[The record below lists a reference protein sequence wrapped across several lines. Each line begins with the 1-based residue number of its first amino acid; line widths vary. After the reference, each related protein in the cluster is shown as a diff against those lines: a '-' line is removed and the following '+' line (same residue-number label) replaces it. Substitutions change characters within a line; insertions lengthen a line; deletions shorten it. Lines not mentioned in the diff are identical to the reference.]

1 MLDALIVFTLECPH
15 DDHHEFQDLN
25 GGKERD
31 KDIICVFN
39 THNCVFHLGVHQES
53 SVLVGDQGAVF
64 AGENVR
70 QTLTRSSSSL
80 TGGEVG
86 HQNFSNSI
94 YDRTAI
100 SSLALDNSF

>member
-1 MLDALIVFTLECPH
+1 MLDARIVFTLKCTH
-15 DDHHEFQDLN
+15 DDHDEIQNLN

-31 KDIICVFN
+31 IICVVN
-39 THNCVFHLGVHQES
+39 TYNCVFHLGVHQES

-70 QTLTRSSSSL
+70 QTLPRSSSIF

-94 YDRTAI
+94 YDGTTI